1 MENLIIYIFLYNYC
15 KIIFNV
21 YNFKQNNNEKRK
33 NMTRNTSYYDKEAY
47 KELTHI
53 QKLLLADEPL
63 TVSKRIHAARRG
75 RLQEPF
81 LTADQNRMPNYF
93 KRSIR
98 L

>member
-1 MENLIIYIFLYNYC
+1 M
-15 KIIFNV
+15 
-21 YNFKQNNNEKRK
+21 YNFKRNNNEKRK

-63 TVSKRIHAARRG
+63 TVSKRIHAAKRG

>member
-1 MENLIIYIFLYNYC
+1 M
-15 KIIFNV
+15 
-21 YNFKQNNNEKRK
+21 KREK

>member
-1 MENLIIYIFLYNYC
+1 
-15 KIIFNV
+15 
-21 YNFKQNNNEKRK
+21 
-33 NMTRNTSYYDKEAY
+33 MTRNTSYYDKEAY

-63 TVSKRIHAARRG
+63 TVSKRIHAAKRG

-93 KRSIR
+93 KCSIR

>member
-1 MENLIIYIFLYNYC
+1 M
-15 KIIFNV
+15 
-21 YNFKQNNNEKRK
+21 KRK

-63 TVSKRIHAARRG
+63 TVSKRIHAAKRG

>member
-1 MENLIIYIFLYNYC
+1 M
-15 KIIFNV
+15 
-21 YNFKQNNNEKRK
+21 KREK

-47 KELTHI
+47 RELTHI
-53 QKLLLADEPL
+53 QKLLLADEPF

-81 LTADQNRMPNYF
+81 LFIDQNRMPNYF
-93 KRSIR
+93 KQSIR

>member
-1 MENLIIYIFLYNYC
+1 
-15 KIIFNV
+15 
-21 YNFKQNNNEKRK
+21 
-33 NMTRNTSYYDKEAY
+33 MTRNTSYYDKEAH

-63 TVSKRIHAARRG
+63 TVSKRIHAAKRG

>member
-1 MENLIIYIFLYNYC
+1 MKNLIIYISPYNYC
-15 KIIFNV
+15 KIIFTV

-81 LTADQNRMPNYF
+81 LTADQNRMQNYF

>member
-1 MENLIIYIFLYNYC
+1 
-15 KIIFNV
+15 
-21 YNFKQNNNEKRK
+21 
-33 NMTRNTSYYDKEAY
+33 MTRNTSYYDKEAY

-63 TVSKRIHAARRG
+63 TVSKRIHAAKRG
-75 RLQEPF
+75 RIQEPF

>member
-1 MENLIIYIFLYNYC
+1 M
-15 KIIFNV
+15 
-21 YNFKQNNNEKRK
+21 KREK
-33 NMTRNTSYYDKEAY
+33 NMNRNTSYYDKEAY
-47 KELTHI
+47 RELTHI
-53 QKLLLADEPL
+53 QKLLLADEPF

-81 LTADQNRMPNYF
+81 LSANQNRMPNYF

>member
-1 MENLIIYIFLYNYC
+1 MKNLIILIFPYNYC
-15 KIIFNV
+15 KIIFTV
-21 YNFKQNNNEKRK
+21 YNFKRNNNEKRK

-47 KELTHI
+47 KELPHI

>member
-1 MENLIIYIFLYNYC
+1 MYNLRHNT
-15 KIIFNV
+15 
-21 YNFKQNNNEKRK
+21 NEKRK

>member
-1 MENLIIYIFLYNYC
+1 M
-15 KIIFNV
+15 K
-21 YNFKQNNNEKRK
+21 KEK
-33 NMTRNTSYYDKEAY
+33 NINRNTSSYDKEAY

-75 RLQEPF
+75 RLQDPF
-81 LTADQNRMPNYF
+81 LFIEQNRMPNYF
-93 KRSIR
+93 KQSIR

>member
-1 MENLIIYIFLYNYC
+1 M
-15 KIIFNV
+15 

>member
-1 MENLIIYIFLYNYC
+1 M
-15 KIIFNV
+15 
-21 YNFKQNNNEKRK
+21 YNFKRNNNEKRK

-81 LTADQNRMPNYF
+81 LFIDQNRMPNYF
-93 KRSIR
+93 KQSIR

>member
-1 MENLIIYIFLYNYC
+1 
-15 KIIFNV
+15 
-21 YNFKQNNNEKRK
+21 
-33 NMTRNTSYYDKEAY
+33 MTRNTSYYDKESY
-47 KELTHI
+47 RKLTHI
-53 QKLLLADEPL
+53 QKLLLADEPF

-81 LTADQNRMPNYF
+81 LSIDQNRMPNYF

>member
-1 MENLIIYIFLYNYC
+1 
-15 KIIFNV
+15 
-21 YNFKQNNNEKRK
+21 
-33 NMTRNTSYYDKEAY
+33 MTRNTSYYDKEAH

-63 TVSKRIHAARRG
+63 TVSKRIHAAKRG

-93 KRSIR
+93 TRDLWSR
-98 L
+98 LIPY

>member
-1 MENLIIYIFLYNYC
+1 M
-15 KIIFNV
+15 
-21 YNFKQNNNEKRK
+21 KREK
-33 NMTRNTSYYDKEAY
+33 NMTRNTSYYDKESY
-47 KELTHI
+47 RELTHI
-53 QKLLLADEPL
+53 QKLLLADEPF

-81 LTADQNRMPNYF
+81 LYANQNRMPNYF

>member
-1 MENLIIYIFLYNYC
+1 M
-15 KIIFNV
+15 
-21 YNFKQNNNEKRK
+21 KREK
-33 NMTRNTSYYDKEAY
+33 NMTRNTSHYDKEAY
-47 KELTHI
+47 RESTHI
-53 QKLLLADEPL
+53 QKLLLADEPF
-63 TVSKRIHAARRG
+63 TVSKRIHAAKRG

>member
-1 MENLIIYIFLYNYC
+1 MYNLR
-15 KIIFNV
+15 
-21 YNFKQNNNEKRK
+21 QNTNEKRK
-33 NMTRNTSYYDKEAY
+33 KMTRHTSTYDKEAY

-53 QKLLLADEPL
+53 QKLLLADEPF

-81 LTADQNRMPNYF
+81 LTADQNRMTNYF
-93 KRSIR
+93 KRAIR

>member
-1 MENLIIYIFLYNYC
+1 
-15 KIIFNV
+15 
-21 YNFKQNNNEKRK
+21 
-33 NMTRNTSYYDKEAY
+33 MTRNTSYYDKEAY

-63 TVSKRIHAARRG
+63 TVFKRIHAAKRG

>member
-1 MENLIIYIFLYNYC
+1 
-15 KIIFNV
+15 
-21 YNFKQNNNEKRK
+21 
-33 NMTRNTSYYDKEAY
+33 MTRNTSYYDKAAY

-63 TVSKRIHAARRG
+63 TVSKRIHAAKRG

>member
-1 MENLIIYIFLYNYC
+1 MYNSR
-15 KIIFNV
+15 
-21 YNFKQNNNEKRK
+21 QNHNEKRK

-47 KELTHI
+47 RELTHI
-53 QKLLLADEPL
+53 QKLLLADEPF

-81 LTADQNRMPNYF
+81 LSIDQNRMPNYF

>member
-1 MENLIIYIFLYNYC
+1 
-15 KIIFNV
+15 
-21 YNFKQNNNEKRK
+21 
-33 NMTRNTSYYDKEAY
+33 MTRNTSYYDKEAY

-63 TVSKRIHAARRG
+63 TVSKRIHAAKRG
-75 RLQEPF
+75 RLQDPF

>member
-1 MENLIIYIFLYNYC
+1 M
-15 KIIFNV
+15 
-21 YNFKQNNNEKRK
+21 KREK

-63 TVSKRIHAARRG
+63 TISKRIHAARRG

>member
-1 MENLIIYIFLYNYC
+1 MS
-15 KIIFNV
+15 K
-21 YNFKQNNNEKRK
+21 NEKRK

>member
-1 MENLIIYIFLYNYC
+1 
-15 KIIFNV
+15 
-21 YNFKQNNNEKRK
+21 
-33 NMTRNTSYYDKEAY
+33 MTRNTSYYDKEAY

-63 TVSKRIHAARRG
+63 TVSKRIHAAKRG

-93 KRSIR
+93 KRSVR

>member
-1 MENLIIYIFLYNYC
+1 M
-15 KIIFNV
+15 KI
-21 YNFKQNNNEKRK
+21 EK
-33 NMTRNTSYYDKEAY
+33 NMTRNTSYYDKESY
-47 KELTHI
+47 RELTHI
-53 QKLLLADEPL
+53 QKLLLADEPF

-81 LTADQNRMPNYF
+81 LSANQNRMPNYF

>member
-1 MENLIIYIFLYNYC
+1 M
-15 KIIFNV
+15 
-21 YNFKQNNNEKRK
+21 KREK

-47 KELTHI
+47 RELTHI

-81 LTADQNRMPNYF
+81 LTADQNRMQNYF

>member
-1 MENLIIYIFLYNYC
+1 M
-15 KIIFNV
+15 
-21 YNFKQNNNEKRK
+21 KREK
-33 NMTRNTSYYDKEAY
+33 NMTRNTSCYDKEAY
-47 KELTHI
+47 RELTHI
-53 QKLLLADEPL
+53 QKLLLADEPF

-81 LTADQNRMPNYF
+81 LSIDQNRMPNYF